1 MAESTPSTDENNPGD
16 LHSGGCS
23 TPIKAPAGLWHGG
36 APGRRVGDWLTP
48 PSERGVASTVLAMSL
63 EEGIGNIS
71 QRGDRVYVTSDRE
84 LALAWA
90 GLWTPDGRKHGNGSL
105 YQVEVE
111 PGLLEL
117 DEDLLSL
124 PDLSFQAPRA
134 QVKTVYRALV
144 RFSPKH
150 GKVLQGALDNH
161 AAAKAAVVAG
171 GDPEEVREGH

>member
-1 MAESTPSTDENNPGD
+1 MAENTDTTDETNPDD
-16 LHSGGCS
+16 LHTGGCS
-23 TPIKAPAGLWHGG
+23 TSIKFPARLWHGG

-63 EEGIGNIS
+63 EEGIGNIA

-111 PGLLEL
+111 PELLEP

-124 PDLSFQAPRA
+124 AGLSFQVPRA
-134 QVKTVYRALV
+134 QVKAVYRAV
-144 RFSPKH
+144 VPFSPKH
-150 GKVLQGALDNH
+150 VKVVQGVLDRH
-161 AAAKAAVVAG
+161 AAAKTAAAG
-171 GDPEEVREGH
+171 SSG